1 MAKRSVKEK
10 EVIEYLKGEGFR
22 EIKVAEKHTKWYK
35 KAFEHPSCLK
45 TIQRK
50 KIKS

>member
-10 EVIEYLKGEGFR
+10 EVIEYMREEGFK

-35 KAFEHPSCLK
+35 KAYEHPSCLK
-45 TIQRK
+45 AIQRK